1 MIHQYKQ
8 CGYNIVLDIC
18 SGAVHIVDDIAYD
31 IISLYENKE
40 KNEVIAEISKKY
52 GDVPRD
58 EIIECYDQVTE
69 LENSGED
76 GDVKKYMLWN
86 NMENMRPTSDV
97 LIY

>member
-58 EIIECYDQVTE
+58 EII
-69 LENSGED
+69 
-76 GDVKKYMLWN
+76 
-86 NMENMRPTSDV
+86 
-97 LIY
+97 

>member
-58 EIIECYDQVTE
+58 EIVECYDQVTE
-69 LENSGED
+69 LKNSGELFTED
-76 GDVKKYMLWN
+76 NFDA
-86 NMENMRPTSDV
+86 
-97 LIY
+97 I